1 MFDFDSLREI
11 GSTISKNKMR
21 TSLTGIAVAW
31 GILLLIILL
40 GSGTGLQN
48 GMIAGFSRRAMN
60 SVTIWPG
67 YTSMPYKGLPSNR
80 QITFN
85 EKDYDLIR
93 KLPEVEYVSATI
105 WQNGTINYG
114 EEYGAWTMQGVSHE
128 ANHIHNLEIN
138 SGNGRFLNK
147 MDMDA
152 RRKVIVV
159 SEEVKRVLFKG
170 EDPLGKYV
178 LADGIAFQVVG
189 VYSTM
194 NEQNNPPSYIPFTT
208 AQMLYN
214 GGYGF
219 GRMEFTING
228 VHGEEANKKFIEK
241 LRTQLGQL
249 HTFDPDD
256 RTALGIWNTAEQAEQ
271 ANNAFIGIRLFIWII
286 GIASLMAGIVGVG
299 NIMLITVKER
309 TKEFGIRKALGAKP
323 SSILSLVIWE
333 AILIT
338 AVGGYLGIIL
348 GVGFLE
354 LVNLFLD
361 SLPAQSIIQ
370 RMFISPSID
379 IAVAFQATFVLI
391 VAGVLAGLLPA
402 IKATKISPIE
412 AMRAD

>member
-1 MFDFDSLREI
+1 MFDFDSLREV
-11 GSTISKNKMR
+11 GSTINKNKMR
-21 TSLTGIAVAW
+21 TALTGVAVAW
-31 GILLLIILL
+31 GILLLVVLL
-40 GSGTGLQN
+40 GAGAGLQH
-48 GMIAGFSRRAMN
+48 GMEAGFSRRAMN

-67 YTSMPYKGLPSNR
+67 TTSMPYKGMPSNR
-80 QITFN
+80 NITFN
-85 EKDYDLIR
+85 NKDYELIR
-93 KLPEVEYVSATI
+93 KLPEVQYVSATI
-105 WQNGTINYG
+105 WKSGTINYG

-147 MDMDA
+147 VDMDA
-152 RRKVIVV
+152 RRKVIVI
-159 SEEVKRVLFKG
+159 SEEMKRVLFKDL
-170 EDPLGKYV
+170 DPLGKYV

-189 VYSTM
+189 IYSTM

-208 AQMLYN
+208 AQMLYS

-228 VHGEEANKKFIEK
+228 VHGEAANRKFIEK

-256 RTALGIWNTAEQAEQ
+256 RSALGIWNTAERAEQ

-286 GIASLMAGIVGVG
+286 GLASLMAGIVGVG

-323 SSILSLVIWE
+323 NSILTLVIWE

-338 AVGGYLGIIL
+338 SVGGYLGIVL

-361 SLPAQSIIQ
+361 SLPAESMVH
-370 RMFISPSID
+370 RMFISPSVD
-379 IAVAFQATFVLI
+379 VGVAVQATVVLI
-391 VAGVLAGLLPA
+391 IAGVSAGLLPA